1 MDGVR
6 GHLYTRSMVPDAVLN
21 PPITLGAI
29 FIGPLLIGAV
39 ILGLIGLG
47 AVWLSGGKKQTRRLQ
62 GAGGGQEIGGRRKS
76 ARQLTAEQR
85 RLQQMSLEELRREAG
100 SLLIAADNAVNSSE
114 QEILFASAAYG
125 DDQVAPFQRD
135 VEEAREHL
143 QESFRMQHQVDRD
156 PPESEDEARD
166 LLRKVIANCQ
176 RVSETLE
183 SHRQDFESLRSLE
196 LDPRPALSQL
206 RTRIEELDQ
215 RRAQAQ
221 KRLPDLQSKYD
232 DEALTSFTEGL
243 DRSAHSLQAA
253 ATAADAAESA
263 LESAE
268 PSEAVVA
275 IHTGEESAGEAG
287 KLIESLEETQ
297 LRLRSAEQN
306 LSVGLDQ
313 TEQDIAQARA
323 TMEAGQSH
331 DLAGPIA
338 AAQAAVTQV
347 RRDLDSGEKINPL
360 ELLNSLE
367 VAHREL
373 DEPLNAVR
381 DQQARDRR
389 AREVLQTEILTAR
402 HQVQSSR
409 DYLGARRGGSTSRT
423 RMAEAE
429 RSLAEAES
437 LGDGQPAK
445 ALELATQAK
454 TLAVQAAQIAR
465 QESAEDAL
473 MNGGGGGYGGG
484 FGGFGMPGGYGHMG
498 RGGFGRGSMG
508 GFGRRR
514 RMF

>member
-1 MDGVR
+1 
-6 GHLYTRSMVPDAVLN
+6 MVPDAVLS
-21 PPITLGAI
+21 PTVTLGMI
-29 FIGPLLIGAV
+29 VIGPLLLGAV
-39 ILGLIGLG
+39 LLGLIGLG
-47 AVWLSGGKKQTRRLQ
+47 AVWLSGGKKQDRRLQ
-62 GAGGGQEIGGRRKS
+62 AFANNQRLASGGDAGPGS
-76 ARQLTAEQR
+76 AEER
-85 RLQQMSLEELRREAG
+85 RLAKLSLEELRREAG

-125 DDQVAPFQRD
+125 DAKVAPFQED
-135 VEEAREHL
+135 VDQAREHL

-156 PPESEDEARD
+156 PPEDEEQARE

-176 RVSETLE
+176 RVNETLE

-196 LDPRPALSQL
+196 LDPRPALEQL
-206 RTRIEELDQ
+206 RTRIEELSGRRDQ
-215 RRAQAQ
+215 AE

-232 DEALTSFTEGL
+232 DDALISFTQGLAHSARSLQHASASVVDAEKALTG
-243 DRSAHSLQAA
+243 
-253 ATAADAAESA
+253 
-263 LESAE
+263 
-268 PSEAVVA
+268 SEASDAVVA
-275 IHTGEESAGEAG
+275 IHAGEEAAGEAG
-287 KLIESLEETQ
+287 KLIDSLEETQ

-306 LSVGLDQ
+306 LSIGLDQ

-323 TMEAGQSH
+323 TMKAGQSAE
-331 DLAGPIA
+331 LAGPIA
-338 AAQAAVTQV
+338 AAEAAVKQV
-347 RRDLDSGEKINPL
+347 RRALDSGKKTNPL

-367 VAHREL
+367 IAHREL

-409 DYLGARRGGSTSRT
+409 DYLRSRRSGATSRT

-429 RSLAEAES
+429 RTLAEAES
-437 LGDGQPAK
+437 IGDRQPAR
-445 ALELATQAK
+445 ALEMATQAK

-473 MNGGGGGYGGG
+473 SGGGGYGGG
-484 FGGFGMPGGYGHMG
+484 FGGFGMPGGYGYGYPGGRRPMG
-498 RGGFGRGSMG
+498 GG

>member
-1 MDGVR
+1 
-6 GHLYTRSMVPDAVLN
+6 MVPDVLLN
-21 PPITLGAI
+21 PPITLGM
-29 FIGPLLIGAV
+29 FVIGPLLIGAV

-47 AVWLSGGKKQTRRLQ
+47 AVWLSGGKKQDRRLQ
-62 GAGGGQEIGGRRKS
+62 GFANNQQLSGGQNSRAGS
-76 ARQLTAEQR
+76 AEER
-85 RLQQMSLEELRREAG
+85 RLAKMSLEELRREAG

-125 DDQVAPFQRD
+125 DEQVAPFQKD
-135 VEEAREHL
+135 VDEAREHL
-143 QESFRMQHQVDRD
+143 QESFRMQHTVDRD
-156 PPESEDEARD
+156 PPEDEEQARE

-176 RVSETLE
+176 RVNETLE

-196 LDPRPALSQL
+196 LDPRPALDQL
-206 RTRIEELDQ
+206 RTRIGEFRS
-215 RRAQAQ
+215 RREQAA
-221 KRLPDLQSKYD
+221 KRLPDLQSRYD
-232 DEALTSFTEGL
+232 DDALTSFTEAL
-243 DRSAHSLQAA
+243 THSARSLQHADTSADDAEKALTGSAA
-253 ATAADAAESA
+253 SD
-263 LESAE
+263 
-268 PSEAVVA
+268 AVVA
-275 IHTGEESAGEAG
+275 IHAGEEAAGEAG
-287 KLIESLEETQ
+287 KLIDSLEETQ

-306 LSVGLDQ
+306 LGIGLDQ

-323 TMEAGQSH
+323 TMQAGQSAE
-331 DLAGPIA
+331 LAGPIA
-338 AAQAAVTQV
+338 AAEAAVKQV
-347 RRDLDSGEKINPL
+347 RRALDSGEKTNPL

-367 VAHREL
+367 IAHREL

-409 DYLGARRGGSTSRT
+409 DYLRSKRSGATSRT

-429 RSLAEAES
+429 RTLAEAES
-437 LGDGQPAK
+437 IGDGQPAK

-473 MNGGGGGYGGG
+473 SGGGGYGGG
-484 FGGFGMPGGYGHMG
+484 FGGFGMPGGYGYPGGRRPMG
-498 RGGFGRGSMG
+498 GG

>member
-1 MDGVR
+1 
-6 GHLYTRSMVPDAVLN
+6 MVPDAVLN
-21 PPITLGAI
+21 PPITLGMI
-29 FIGPLLIGAV
+29 VIGPLLIGAV

-47 AVWLSGGKKQTRRLQ
+47 AVWLSGGKKQDRRLQ
-62 GAGGGQEIGGRRKS
+62 GFANNQRLAGGQDSGPRS
-76 ARQLTAEQR
+76 AEDR
-85 RLQQMSLEELRREAG
+85 RLAGLSLEELRREAG

-125 DDQVAPFQRD
+125 DDQVAPFQKD
-135 VEEAREHL
+135 VDEAREHL

-156 PPESEDEARD
+156 PPEDEEQARE

-176 RVSETLE
+176 RVNETLE

-196 LDPRPALSQL
+196 LDPRPALEQL
-206 RTRIEELDQ
+206 RTRIGELHT
-215 RRAQAQ
+215 RREQAQ

-232 DEALTSFTEGL
+232 DDALTSFTEGL
-243 DRSAHSLQAA
+243 THSARSLAHAEGSAQDAEKALTGS
-253 ATAADAAESA
+253 TASD
-263 LESAE
+263 
-268 PSEAVVA
+268 AVVA
-275 IHTGEESAGEAG
+275 IHAGEEAAGEAG
-287 KLIESLEETQ
+287 KLIDSLEETQ

-306 LSVGLDQ
+306 LGIGLDQ

-323 TMEAGQSH
+323 TMQAGQSAE
-331 DLAGPIA
+331 LAGPIA
-338 AAQAAVTQV
+338 AAEAAVTQV
-347 RRDLDSGEKINPL
+347 RRALDSGAKTNPL

-367 VAHREL
+367 IAHREL

-409 DYLGARRGGSTSRT
+409 DYLRSKRSGATSRT

-429 RSLAEAES
+429 RTLAEAES
-437 LGDGQPAK
+437 IGDRQPAK

-473 MNGGGGGYGGG
+473 SGGDGGYGGG
-484 FGGFGMPGGYGHMG
+484 FGGFGMPGGFGHMGGGGYGHMG
-498 RGGFGRGSMG
+498 GGGS
-508 GFGRRR
+508 GRRR

>member
-1 MDGVR
+1 
-6 GHLYTRSMVPDAVLN
+6 MVPDIVLN
-21 PPITLGAI
+21 PPISLGMI
-29 FIGPLLIGAV
+29 VIGPLLIGAV

-47 AVWLSGGKKQTRRLQ
+47 AVWLSGGKKQNRRLQ
-62 GAGGGQEIGGRRKS
+62 GFANNQQLSGGKNSGTES
-76 ARQLTAEQR
+76 AEER
-85 RLQQMSLEELRREAG
+85 RLAAMSLEELRREAG

-125 DDQVAPFQRD
+125 DEQVAPFQKD
-135 VEEAREHL
+135 VDEAREHL
-143 QESFRMQHQVDRD
+143 QESFRMQHTVDRD
-156 PPESEDEARD
+156 PPEDEHEARE
-166 LLRKVIANCQ
+166 LLRKVIENCQ
-176 RVSETLE
+176 RVNETLE
-183 SHRQDFESLRSLE
+183 SHRQEFESLRSLE
-196 LDPRPALSQL
+196 LDPRPALEQL
-206 RTRIEELDQ
+206 RSRIGELRD
-215 RRAQAQ
+215 RRAEAE
-221 KRLPDLQSKYD
+221 KRLPNLQSKYD

-243 DRSAHSLQAA
+243 THSARSLQHAEGFA
-253 ATAADAAESA
+253 QDAEQA
-263 LESAE
+263 LTDSQA
-268 PSEAVVA
+268 SDAVVA
-275 IHTGEESAGEAG
+275 IHAGEEAAGEAG

-306 LSVGLDQ
+306 LGIGLDQ

-323 TMEAGQSH
+323 TMQAGQSAE
-331 DLAGPIA
+331 LAGPIA
-338 AAQAAVTQV
+338 AAEAAVKQV
-347 RRDLDSGEKINPL
+347 RRALDAGSKTNPL

-367 VAHREL
+367 IAHREL

-409 DYLGARRGGSTSRT
+409 DYLRSKRSGATSRT

-429 RSLAEAES
+429 RTLAEAEAI
-437 LGDGQPAK
+437 GDREPAK

-473 MNGGGGGYGGG
+473 SGGGGGYGGG

-498 RGGFGRGSMG
+498 GG

>member
-1 MDGVR
+1 
-6 GHLYTRSMVPDAVLN
+6 MVPDAVLN

-29 FIGPLLIGAV
+29 FIAPLLIGAV

-47 AVWLSGGKKQTRRLQ
+47 AVWLSGGKKQNRRFL
-62 GAGGGQEIGGRRKS
+62 GPGGGQGLPQGRQES
-76 ARQLTAEQR
+76 RQISAEQA
-85 RLQQMSLEELRREAG
+85 RLQRMSLEELRREAG

-125 DDQVAPFQRD
+125 DEQVAPFQRD
-135 VEEAREHL
+135 VEQAREHL
-143 QESFRMQHQVDRD
+143 QESFRMQHQVDRE
-156 PPESEDEARD
+156 PPESEDEARE
-166 LLRKVIANCQ
+166 LLRQVIANCQ

-196 LDPRPALSQL
+196 LDPRPALGQL
-206 RTRIEELDQ
+206 RTRIEELSR
-215 RRAQAQ
+215 RRADAQ
-221 KRLPDLQSKYD
+221 KRLPNLQSTYD
-232 DEALTSFTEGL
+232 DGALTSFTEGL
-243 DRSAHSLQAA
+243 GHAAHSLEA
-253 ATAADAAESA
+253 ATAAADTAEAA
-263 LESAE
+263 LEAAE
-268 PSEAVVA
+268 PSEAVLA

-287 KLIESLEETQ
+287 KHIDSLEETQ

-306 LSVGLDQ
+306 LGIGLDQ

-323 TMEAGQSH
+323 TMEAGQSR

-347 RRDLDSGEKINPL
+347 RRALDSTEKINPL

-381 DQQARDRR
+381 DQQARNRR

-409 DYLGARRGGSTSRT
+409 DYLRARRSGATSRT

-429 RSLAEAES
+429 RSLAEAEAV
-437 LGDGQPAK
+437 GEDQPAK

-473 MNGGGGGYGGG
+473 SGGGGYGGG
-484 FGGFGMPGGYGHMG
+484 FGGFGMPGGYGHL
-498 RGGFGRGSMG
+498 GGGGYGRGSLGGLG